1 MVLSVGYRVKSYNG
15 VQFRAWANKVLKQY
29 LLKGYNIHP
38 QLSVIQNQ
46 IIALQEHTDNRIQDI
61 ERHLER
67 HDEQIDLYIKTNTLP
82 QEQLFQN
89 GCVFDAWSYVS
100 ALIREAKQEIIL
112 IDNYVDETVLA
123 ILAKRADG
131 VKATIHTR
139 YTEKFKT
146 DLEKF
151 NKQYPD
157 KAVTF
162 VQLSQHNH
170 DRFLIIDED
179 VYLLGASLKDLGN
192 TWGAMIEMKEI
203 RKEDILRNLNV

>member
-1 MVLSVGYRVKSYNG
+1 MSFQHQLDSR
-15 VQFRAWANKVLKQY
+15 LEKQ
-29 LLKGYNIHP
+29 NI
-38 QLSVIQNQ
+38 
-46 IIALQEHTDNRIQDI
+46 RIQKI
-61 ERHLER
+61 EEIQLHQQ
-67 HDEQIDLYIKTNTLP
+67 EQIDLYIKTNTLP

-112 IDNYVDETVLA
+112 IDNFVDETVLA

-146 DLEKF
+146 DLDKF

-170 DRFLIIDED
+170 DRFLIIDD
-179 VYLLGASLKDLGN
+179 NVYLLGASLKDLGN

-203 RKEDILRNLNV
+203 RKEDILRNL